1 MKSRITFALAV
12 IALNFGLVSLASAV
26 TPPKTCQ
33 DFCATVRCAYWA
45 PTCGLYV
52 NAEGQTVCGCH

>member
-1 MKSRITFALAV
+1 MKSRITLALAV
-12 IALNFGLVSLASAV
+12 VALNFGLVSLASAV